1 MFFVFRLTSLVYNI
15 VLYYSLSFTAGAES
29 HSGLRLLAGG
39 VCRKKN
45 TQTPKN
51 SELCKLKEMRGKVH
65 GKQSSQRTKN
75 KEQDYLPDSGFC
87 GFSFFF
93 MKFLFPCA

>member
-39 VCRKKN
+39 VCRKK
-45 TQTPKN
+45 TLKLRRTPN
-51 SELCKLKEMRGKVH
+51 SANSRKCVGKFM
-65 GKQSSQRTKN
+65 GKFTKN
-75 KEQDYLPDSGFC
+75 KTIYQTRGFAAFRF
-87 GFSFFF
+87 FSWSFCFHVHD
-93 MKFLFPCA
+93 A